1 MFTASSM
8 ETTSALI
15 ENPGGISS
23 DLFLVNITDLNS
35 SDYKKTISFQF

>member
-15 ENPGGISS
+15 EDPGSISS
-23 DLFLVNITDLNS
+23 DLFLVNITRLNS
-35 SDYKKTISFQF
+35 SGYKKTISFQF